1 MNKKIFQSLFMI
13 GAMLVGTAGFVGCSE
28 DYDDDIDRLEML
40 IDENENA
47 ISAINQLVASGSVI
61 TGVATNAEGLEITL
75 SNGQK
80 YTITNGV
87 DGMDGT
93 DAVLWTVGQDGYW
106 YKDGVKQDFRAIGE
120 DGVDG
125 QDGSDGLNG
134 ADGAPGGYYKP
145 NADGTWDLYAAD
157 GTLVDD
163 NTGLDWKV
171 PLGGD
176 EEPLT
181 AVWNAD
187 GSLVLSGEATGN
199 QTVIIGQAVLTD
211 LVFIPE
217 MTLDGHNAQEV
228 RWLPLMDSGRCNG
241 LPGMVAAEEVHYRI
255 NPITIDPAD
264 VEWDFVGRELE
275 TRAGATGDMAYYEP
289 ITSWETYGTGALTFL
304 LQPGEEDSEWFSMSA
319 YEIDRLSG
327 GVIAKTFA
335 LKGVQDVQSG
345 EQETQTIVSDYAV
358 VVPKECEPVIA
369 RTDQEVAQPKGSNPN
384 LLTRMYV
391 YDEVPDID
399 APESYIIHPGQTF
412 DLKKFVFACAYEEMM
427 RENGGY
433 NFVENLAFLRSD
445 YTLEFE
451 KLEGYLGN
459 DGVTDQSYFVDIDN
473 PVNGLLTVNTN
484 SSSLAR
490 RPVVKVTWY
499 SNKDYGCYMERPIVK
514 IAYIKFLITP
524 EPEMIA
530 PFELGQIPYC
540 DLFMPEEWLIPER
553 WIYSV
558 DRNHPYSQRSY
569 KWMCIDWQTVNDCV
583 YEPLGIS
590 HDEFMATYWRDISP
604 WPRDYANYR
613 ITSHMM
619 WDGDGY
625 DTPATNPIWFAWW
638 APNFFFVGPN
648 VDTYAMCLGV
658 NPYAKFGKYEVKV
671 QVDPGDHHP
680 IITFTF
686 HYEILEPDLVV
697 PMVPGFLLDPTA
709 DPKTIVT
716 QGTDYGRP
724 GNYEMQ
730 AYAGEA
736 FNRGQSINGATS
748 YRSFFGEDSSGN
760 PMWVAGL
767 CNEVE
772 HRITLRE
779 SVPTTKYLTMF
790 DYWNNQGNY
799 RLAGYGPYGPPTE
812 TQNINHVFGWIDQEG
827 IRYKISEQWK
837 LWEDDRTYLMKF
849 TTKYPNECTHVH
861 NYNLMFVNPLAMTV
875 APILYTDHI
884 NGNKDFQ
891 DLRDNV
897 TASIN
902 GAHML
907 MVNDNDHGSS
917 PYNYYE
923 WQPFFDYG
931 LDVDS
936 ILYWSYSWTNSP
948 YQHFFGPQFNSLGM
962 YDGRFTWENDGT
974 KLITTEKIGEMTVTF
989 DTPFAK
995 RVQVIDV
1002 NVEPGVAPPD
1012 TPTVPQ

>member
-87 DGMDGT
+87 DGMNGQ

-106 YKDGVKQDFRAIGE
+106 YKDGVKQDFKAVGQ

-125 QDGSDGLNG
+125 QDGADGVNG
-134 ADGAPGGYYKP
+134 EDGAPGGYYKP

-157 GTLVDD
+157 GTLVNAD
-163 NTGLDWKV
+163 TGLDWKV

-199 QTVIIGQAVLTD
+199 QTVIIGQSVLTD

-217 MTLDGHNAQEV
+217 MTLDGHNAKEV

-241 LPGMVAAEEVHYRI
+241 LAGMVAAEKVNYRI

-264 VEWDFVGRELE
+264 VEWKFVGRNLE
-275 TRAGATGDMAYYEP
+275 TRAATGDMDYYEP
-289 ITSWETYGTGALTFL
+289 ITSTMPYGVGALTFR
-304 LQPGEEDSEWFSMSA
+304 LQPGEEDSEWINMST
-319 YEIDRLSG
+319 YVIDRLSG
-327 GVIAKTFA
+327 GVMAKTFA

-345 EQETQTIVSDYAV
+345 QQETQTIVSDYAV
-358 VVPKECEPVIA
+358 VVPKEVGPVIA
-369 RTDQEVAQPKGSNPN
+369 RTDMPVDEPMGSDPE
-384 LLTRMYV
+384 LLTRMNV
-391 YDEVPDID
+391 YDEIPDID
-399 APESYIIHPGQTF
+399 APETYIIHPGQTF
-412 DLKKFVFACAYEEMM
+412 DLKKFVFACAYEDMM
-427 RENGGY
+427 TREPNGY
-433 NFVENLAFLRSD
+433 HMFDFVENLCFLRSD

-459 DGVTDQSYFVDIDN
+459 DGVTDQSYFVDIDD

-499 SNKDYGCYMERPIVK
+499 SNKDYGCSLARPIVK

-530 PFELGQIPYC
+530 PFELGEIPYC

-553 WIYSV
+553 WIRNV
-558 DRNHPYSQRSY
+558 DQEHPYSQRSY
-569 KWMCIDWQTVNDCV
+569 KWMCIDWQTVNDHV
-583 YEPLGIS
+583 YEPLGVS

-604 WPRDYANYR
+604 YPRDYANYD
-613 ITSHMM
+613 IISHMM

-671 QVDPGDHHP
+671 QVDPGDSSP

-686 HYEILEPDLVV
+686 HYEIVAPNLVV
-697 PMVPGFLLDPTA
+697 PMVPGFLVDPAA
-709 DPKTIVT
+709 DPKTIVG
-716 QGTDYGRP
+716 QGTDYGMP

-736 FNRGQSINGATS
+736 FGRGKLIGNPT
-748 YRSFFGEDSSGN
+748 YRSFFGEDGN
-760 PMWVAGL
+760 GEPMWVHGL

-772 HRITLRE
+772 HRITLRANTA
-779 SVPTTKYLTMF
+779 SNKRLTM
-790 DYWNNQGNY
+790 DGNRY
-799 RLAGYGPYGPPTE
+799 RYAGDGPSE
-812 TQNINHVFGWIDQEG
+812 SQNINDIFGWDDREG
-827 IRYKISEQWK
+827 ILYKIGTSDK
-837 LWEDDRTYLMKF
+837 LYEDERTYYLRL
-849 TTKYPNECTHVH
+849 TTTYPNECTHEH
-861 NYNLMFVNPLAMTV
+861 DYNLMFVNPLEMTIV
-875 APILYTDHI
+875 PILYTDHI

-902 GAHML
+902 GATML
-907 MVNDNDHGSS
+907 MANNNNSGSN
-917 PYNYYE
+917 PYNYYSF
-923 WQPFFDYG
+923 QPFFDYG
-931 LDVDS
+931 LNPNV
-936 ILYWSYSWTNSP
+936 ILRYSYQSTNPP
-948 YQHFFGPQFNSLGM
+948 YQDFLNPQFNSLGM
-962 YDGRFTWENDGT
+962 YDGRYTWENDGT
-974 KLITTEKIGEMTVTF
+974 KLIVLTKTGEMTFTL

-995 RVQVIDV
+995 RVMTVDV